1 MNLEA
6 TTGPARSQMSVTA
19 PAAPPAFRFQAQ
31 AEAGVTLACM
41 ARSQA
46 DPPFFAALALLSL
59 DGF

>member
-6 TTGPARSQMSVTA
+6 TTGPARSQISVTA
-19 PAAPPAFRFQAQ
+19 LAAPPEVRLQAQ

-41 ARSQA
+41 ARYQA
-46 DPPFFAALALLSL
+46 DPTFSAALALLSL